1 MKRPLRL
8 ASMAMLLVL
17 ANCASIGALAGADST
32 ELRRDSCNWSGS
44 GLNQSRDSV
53 VPVYLGCEAGTV
65 RWSYP
70 RGALRVVLKGP
81 EPEFEACLT
90 LSRRSG
96 ALAYVEAADGLL
108 PAPTSSRSPRCYTSR
123 EGIVAVYVE
132 SRSAPIRRRVMTL
145 TYTVGRARPRRLAG
159 PSSGECRPCTE
170 TELREEYCTS
180 DFVAE
185 AVVKETIPDAER
197 HWTHFRLFV
206 SQNHRNYLPDL
217 VSKPRR
223 CGHFKTGSE
232 PLLVMARWH
241 LGHAMVTCAPRLS
254 QWQLLTSRSS
264 LPRCSKRIDD
274 ARFSSMELSSA

>member
-1 MKRPLRL
+1 
-8 ASMAMLLVL
+8 
-17 ANCASIGALAGADST
+17 
-32 ELRRDSCNWSGS
+32 S

-90 LSRRSG
+90 LSMRSG

-108 PAPTSSRSPRCYTSR
+108 PAPTSSRSSRCYTSR

-180 DFVAE
+180 DFGLQNG
-185 AVVKETIPDAER
+185 
-197 HWTHFRLFV
+197 HFRLDSHHNKQKLRHSFMVAEVSAPACFAYLDYSFRRSDQCFV
-206 SQNHRNYLPDL
+206 LTQ
-217 VSKPRR
+217 PRR

-254 QWQLLTSRSS
+254 QWQ
-264 LPRCSKRIDD
+264 
-274 ARFSSMELSSA
+274 

>member
-1 MKRPLRL
+1 
-8 ASMAMLLVL
+8 
-17 ANCASIGALAGADST
+17 
-32 ELRRDSCNWSGS
+32 S

-108 PAPTSSRSPRCYTSR
+108 PTPTSSRSPRCYTSR

-132 SRSAPIRRRVMTL
+132 SRSAPIRRRIMTL
-145 TYTVGRARPRRLAG
+145 TYTVGRARPRGLAG
-159 PSSGECRPCTE
+159 PSSG
-170 TELREEYCTS
+170 
-180 DFVAE
+180 E

-197 HWTHFRLFV
+197 NWTHFRLFV

-274 ARFSSMELSSA
+274 ARFSPMELSSA